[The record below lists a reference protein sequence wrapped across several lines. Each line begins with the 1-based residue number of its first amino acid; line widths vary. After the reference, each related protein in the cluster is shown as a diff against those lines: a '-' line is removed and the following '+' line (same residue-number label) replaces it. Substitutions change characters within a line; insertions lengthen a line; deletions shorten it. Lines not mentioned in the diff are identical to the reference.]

1 VSPAESGGSPS
12 HRSPWTDPH
21 PQEAERSWEVG
32 LRPQSLAEFTGQDR
46 LRENL
51 SILVEA
57 ARLRNEPLE
66 HVLLTG
72 PPGLGKTTLALL
84 LAHEMGAEMRITSGP
99 ALERAGDLAGLL
111 TSLPSGGL
119 LFIDEVHRLNR
130 TIEEYL
136 YPAMEDFR
144 LDILLDRGPSARSV
158 QLKLERFTLVGAT
171 TRAGLLTSPLRSR
184 FGMVGRV
191 DFYSV
196 DELALILQR
205 SARLLSVEIE
215 ADGLQ
220 EVARRSRGTPR
231 IANRLLRRV
240 RDYSQVRGNGQATLD
255 LTREA
260 LALLDVDEQGLDEMD
275 RRILDA
281 VVHRFGG
288 GPVGLSSLAA
298 LVGEEPDTLEEVHEP
313 YLVQQG
319 LLQRTRLGR
328 AATAGTYRVLGLD
341 PKGRPAPG
349 GEIESAGRRPPEGE
363 QETLF

>member
-1 VSPAESGGSPS
+1 LSRDSSPEEPGPAGK
-12 HRSPWTDPH
+12 RSTWTDPH
-21 PQEAERSWEVG
+21 AIDAERVWELS
-32 LRPQSLAEFTGQDR
+32 LRPQSLAEFVGQNR

-51 SILVEA
+51 SILCDA
-57 ARLRNEPLE
+57 ARLREEPLE

-72 PPGLGKTTLALL
+72 PPGLGKTTMALL
-84 LAHEMGAEMRITSGP
+84 LAREMNAELRQTSGP

-111 TSLPSGGL
+111 TSLPPGGF
-119 LFIDEVHRLNR
+119 LFIDEIHRLNR

-144 LDILLDRGPSARSV
+144 LDIMLDRGPSARSV

-191 DFYSV
+191 DFYPV
-196 DELALILQR
+196 DELARIVER
-205 SARLLSVEIE
+205 SARLLQIETEAEALHEI
-215 ADGLQ
+215 
-220 EVARRSRGTPR
+220 ARRSRGTPR

-240 RDYSQVRGNGQATLD
+240 RDYSQVRGDGRATLV
-255 LTREA
+255 LANEA
-260 LALLDVDEQGLDEMD
+260 LALLDVDAQGLDDMD
-275 RRILDA
+275 RRILEA

-288 GPVGLSSLAA
+288 GPVGLGSLAA
-298 LVGEEPDTLEEVHEP
+298 SVGEEPDTLEEVHEP

-328 AATAGTYRVLGLD
+328 AATAGTYRVLGLE
-341 PKGRPAPG
+341 PRQ
-349 GEIESAGRRPPEGE
+349 GESPSGHQG
-363 QETLF
+363 TLF

>member
-1 VSPAESGGSPS
+1 VSDPEKKSRRAD
-12 HRSPWTDPH
+12 WADPH
-21 PQEAERSWEVG
+21 AQETERSWEVG
-32 LRPQSLAEFTGQDR
+32 LRPRSLREFVGQDR

-51 SILVEA
+51 SILIEA
-57 ARLRNEPLE
+57 ARMRGEPLE
-66 HVLLTG
+66 HILLTG

-84 LAHEMGAEMRITSGP
+84 LCNEMGAEIRVTSGP

-111 TSLPSGGL
+111 TSLPPGGF
-119 LFIDEVHRLNR
+119 LFIDEIHRLNR

-171 TRAGLLTSPLRSR
+171 TRAGLLTAPLRSR
-184 FGMVGRV
+184 FGLQGRV
-191 DFYSV
+191 DFYPAEHLARILERSATLLEV
-196 DELALILQR
+196 EVEGDALHELA
-205 SARLLSVEIE
+205 A
-215 ADGLQ
+215 
-220 EVARRSRGTPR
+220 RSRGTPR

-240 RDYSQVRGNGQATLD
+240 RDYAQVRADGKVTRALA
-255 LTREA
+255 REA

-275 RRILDA
+275 RRILEA

-298 LVGEEPDTLEEVHEP
+298 SVGEEPDTLEEVHEP

-328 AATAGTYRVLGLD
+328 AATAGTYRLLGVE
-341 PKGRPAPG
+341 PRVPPPAPDAQD
-349 GEIESAGRRPPEGE
+349 S
-363 QETLF
+363 LF